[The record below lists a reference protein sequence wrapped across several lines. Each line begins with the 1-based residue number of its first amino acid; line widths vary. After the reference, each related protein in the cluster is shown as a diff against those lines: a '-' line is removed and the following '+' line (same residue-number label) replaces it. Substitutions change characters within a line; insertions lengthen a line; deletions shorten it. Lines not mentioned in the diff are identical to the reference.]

1 MNQNNFHSVRSLISL
16 KRHEQPDDAYFD
28 ELLAEFHRRQKQN
41 HLNPS
46 LHREL
51 IERASEWFANTSR
64 WNYVMGAGAAYALVF
79 FSVIFFWPNNDVA
92 LDGTNTTGINFE
104 TEASPVQAGTNEAVP
119 AEDQEDKSEE
129 GLLPTQ

>member
-28 ELLAEFHRRQKQN
+28 ELLAEFHRRQRQN

-51 IERASEWFANTSR
+51 IERASEWFANTNR
-64 WNYVMGAGAAYALVF
+64 WNYVLGAGAAYALVF
-79 FSVIFFWPNNDVA
+79 FSVIVFWPNNEGVLNSA
-92 LDGTNTTGINFE
+92 NTM
-104 TEASPVQAGTNEAVP
+104 EAGYAKPSSMEAVAP
-119 AEDQEDKSEE
+119 EAAATEDRKEKSEDDHSSKR
-129 GLLPTQ
+129 